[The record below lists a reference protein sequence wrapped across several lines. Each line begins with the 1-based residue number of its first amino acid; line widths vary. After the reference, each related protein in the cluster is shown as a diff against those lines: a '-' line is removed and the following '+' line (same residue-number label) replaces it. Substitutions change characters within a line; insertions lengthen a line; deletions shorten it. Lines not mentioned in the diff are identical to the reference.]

1 MKAAY
6 QLPHTH
12 GYQTYGSDGQPQ
24 NVRIRE
30 RRQSRKWP
38 PGYIMLMTG
47 ITTQR
52 LEAIERGAVTATD
65 AEVERIS
72 AVLQDR

>member
-30 RRQSRKWP
+30 RRESRKWP
-38 PGYIMLMTG
+38 IGYIMLRTG

-52 LEAIERGAVTATD
+52 LEAIERGTVTATD
-65 AEVERIS
+65 AEVERI
-72 AVLQDR
+72 DRLLRS